1 MIRTN
6 FFTAGNLTHTTDPN
20 FRAIN
25 NSWPVSA
32 FALDFGNIIQT
43 TTPLVFAVGLVRD
56 PVVVYQTPNGLESR
70 SQLWQ
75 KKWSDVGSAVS
86 ASHVGVSMHD

>member
-6 FFTAGNLTHTTDPN
+6 FFTAGNLTNTTDPN

-43 TTPLVFAVGLVRD
+43 TTPLVL
-56 PVVVYQTPNGLESR
+56 Q
-70 SQLWQ
+70 
-75 KKWSDVGSAVS
+75 
-86 ASHVGVSMHD
+86 